1 MKEFVVILVCL
12 VCGLPSLAFQSET
25 KVYMLSDGE
34 RVLGRL
40 CVPENGKFN
49 TIVFAIHGTGLQN
62 HLNMRKGSFN
72 FNFYD
77 ELATEFCTRGVAF
90 FTYDRRGVTVDE
102 NGKPPFYVKLDTL
115 KYLKYTPLREAE
127 DVENIISTLKK
138 DKRLK
143 NCNIILYGLSEGT
156 IIAPLI
162 VERDRVKV
170 DAIFLHGYDN
180 ENLYDVLEWQNE
192 GNGIMIMAN
201 QYFDKNGDKKISSE
215 EYDAKDAIVLAY
227 KRYLFQNVDFESLDK
242 DQDGFITTGDIG
254 SMRKNLHEGLLKAIQ
269 DDDNVWIRNNYM
281 ELTSNWFKT
290 HFQLEPNKSRLLRLN
305 LPIYIFHGT
314 CDANVPVEGVYDIE
328 ERFRI
333 MGKKNLTVYIFEGH
347 NHDLNFEDWLVKKKW
362 SEGMLK
368 IFEMAVMFKSNTDES
383 EENVIR

>member
-1 MKEFVVILVCL
+1 
-12 VCGLPSLAFQSET
+12 
-25 KVYMLSDGE
+25 
-34 RVLGRL
+34 
-40 CVPENGKFN
+40 
-49 TIVFAIHGTGLQN
+49 
-62 HLNMRKGSFN
+62 MRKGSFN

-180 ENLYDVLEWQNE
+180 ENLYDVIKWQNE

-333 MGKKNLTVYIFEGH
+333 MGKKNLTAYIFEGH

-368 IFEMAVMFKSNTDES
+368 IFEMAAMFKMGES
-383 EENVIR
+383 DASVIK